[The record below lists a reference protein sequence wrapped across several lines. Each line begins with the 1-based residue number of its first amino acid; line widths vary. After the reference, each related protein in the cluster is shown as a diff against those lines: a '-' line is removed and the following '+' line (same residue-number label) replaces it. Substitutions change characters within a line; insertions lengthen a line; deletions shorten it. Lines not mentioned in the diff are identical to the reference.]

1 VITPTRLRT
10 IATGP
15 SAVVAAS
22 ADGGHIVTVP
32 LRGHGTGLL
41 HRDAVREGRHPFR
54 GRQADQ
60 PDCDRP
66 GGGGCAQR
74 QFGARLAAYSVF
86 TRCEGSSAELHLL
99 DLITGKDVMLATD
112 RGSLYRDLAMGR
124 RGLVYVV
131 NHLKDY
137 RSSSSSGKL
146 VFVPTVELL
155 RLARG

>member
-1 VITPTRLRT
+1 
-10 IATGP
+10 
-15 SAVVAAS
+15 
-22 ADGGHIVTVP
+22 
-32 LRGHGTGLL
+32 
-41 HRDAVREGRHPFR
+41 
-54 GRQADQ
+54 
-60 PDCDRP
+60 
-66 GGGGCAQR
+66 
-74 QFGARLAAYSVF
+74 
-86 TRCEGSSAELHLL
+86 LL